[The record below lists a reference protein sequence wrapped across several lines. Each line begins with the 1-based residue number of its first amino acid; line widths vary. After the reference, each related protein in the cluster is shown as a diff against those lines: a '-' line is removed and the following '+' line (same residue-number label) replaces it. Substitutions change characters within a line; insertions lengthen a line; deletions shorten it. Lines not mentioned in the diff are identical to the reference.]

1 MARRFRAHSPQ
12 TRRSRLCR
20 KRCELR
26 RVSCDESQNVHPA
39 CNWYVRGATK
49 CVPLNVDR
57 KLYSAT
63 LFVRL
68 MTLNRRRSLFLSVRN
83 RLSIP
88 TPRSNRSRG
97 ATRDGLFRGSP
108 VPAAG
113 TTSRL
118 AAILLGAQ
126 LVKPAVAVAATPP
139 HDTPA
144 AACCAGVSVSRS
156 STSPIELATN
166 PESYRQLKASHAPV
180 FSRNAYCTF
189 VVALNF

>member
-1 MARRFRAHSPQ
+1 
-12 TRRSRLCR
+12 
-20 KRCELR
+20 
-26 RVSCDESQNVHPA
+26 
-39 CNWYVRGATK
+39 
-49 CVPLNVDR
+49 PLNVDR

-68 MTLNRRRSLFLSVRN
+68 MTLNRRRSLFLSARN

-88 TPRSNRSRG
+88 TPRSIRSRG
-97 ATRDGLFRGSP
+97 ATRDGLFKGSP

-118 AAILLGAQ
+118 AIMLLGAQ
-126 LVKPAVAVAATPP
+126 VVKPPATVAATPP

-156 STSPIELATN
+156 STSRIELATK
-166 PESYRQLKASHAPV
+166 PESYCQLSATHPSV
-180 FSRNAYCTF
+180 FLRNAYCTF